1 MEEIEKAKEG
11 ITNRI
16 LKIALLI
23 VVKHFCFGTY
33 ILLFVIF
40 IFLFFGK
47 KVMDKRCSV
56 SH

>member
-40 IFLFFGK
+40 IFLFFWQKGYG
-47 KVMDKRCSV
+47 
-56 SH
+56 